1 MTETVYSLDV
11 ETHAL
16 ANLKAVGSK
25 AYLRDPDTDV
35 ILFAYHEI
43 GSPND
48 PSVWV
53 MGDAP
58 PRDLVDHVNN
68 GGALSGWNVL
78 GFDAIAWDEILVKRH
93 GFPPI
98 QRHQWQDSMQL
109 AAAANLPRSL
119 DGCAKAVGVPYVGDL
134 KDNNTLRRITN
145 KKQTPVIRGVDLK
158 WLRNRC
164 VQDVV
169 MEEETLKRLP
179 PWFTM
184 PPWNRMRDIDRR
196 INDRGVLMDVE
207 LVKGLRKIAEEET
220 ARLDAAMKALTNGAV
235 RSTSVI
241 EQLKTWLMSRGVELP
256 LKGSSPADE
265 EEGEDEDEDD
275 GKKAVYRLRKSD
287 IADILARP
295 DIPDDCRQALEWR
308 AEAAK
313 ASVKKLKKMLV
324 CADDDGRLRG
334 ALVLGGA
341 AQTLRFASKDW
352 QGHNFVRDT
361 IGTADDI
368 EAVHGISK
376 KKDPVKFKR
385 LAEQT
390 LQNAIE
396 TGRKGDRDL
405 AEMLWTATRKDAQ
418 GRVRVEGVLPW
429 VGRMLRRTLTA
440 QERNLLLNGD
450 YAQVEA
456 RIPVWLSAQTDKVEA
471 FRNGVDMYRLQ
482 ASPIFGKSPED
493 LSSTERQSGKVT
505 ILSCNFAGGVNAFV
519 PMAMNYG
526 LRISR
531 EEAVPIVKGYR
542 DDNPQLVKYWDVNL
556 EAARNAVA
564 YPGKP
569 FTVGPTNL
577 ITWYLDGN
585 CLKCYLPSS
594 RPLRYW
600 GPRLETGYWPDGGAK
615 STPDLT
621 VLAIKGRA
629 VFRRALWRGL
639 AIENCLAR
647 STIVLTNAGWKPICD
662 VSLKDLLWDG
672 EQWVTHNGVVY
683 QGDQTTMD
691 FGGVRMTPDHKV
703 LINAN
708 WTSASEGTP
717 REATRSFRRYHRT
730 PTPLPG
736 CREISWIRRTAS
748 RVVDTV
754 RLWKH
759 KTNDGS
765 VVQKLRCLLLRLQN
779 TGVEAGF
786 VGQFEGKSNYAWDVK
801 TSGILG
807 VALNGGSMPSSN
819 KQGVAQLRRSRNYGV
834 RALAEIFR
842 GLLGRYGAYV
852 SAGTLTGSNRQQWQL
867 SSGQLPLDYDRR
879 SESQS
884 TGQRVCGDAVGSD
897 DCSGCVS
904 KIGHRSD
911 NAAVSGKGWLSI
923 NQNVCQ
929 TGCHEPVFDIL
940 NAGPRRRFTV
950 LGTDGPF
957 IVSNCTQAIAADM
970 LATAICNCEDAGL
983 PVIWHT
989 HDSINAEVPKSQAE
1003 KLLPAFEKAM
1013 LSQPSWTA
1021 GLPIA
1026 VSCDIS
1032 ARFG

>member
-11 ETHAL
+11 ETHAI

-43 GSPND
+43 GNPND

-58 PRDLVDHVNN
+58 PQDLVEHVNT

-134 KDNNTLRRITN
+134 KDNNILRRITN
-145 KKQTPVIRGVDLK
+145 KKLTPVIQGADLE

-265 EEGEDEDEDD
+265 EEGDDEDEDD

-440 QERNLLLNGD
+440 QEGNLLLNGD
-450 YAQVEA
+450 FAQIEA
-456 RIPVWLSAQTDKVEA
+456 RIPVHLAAQTDKVEA

-482 ASPIFGKSPED
+482 ASPIFGKPPED

-505 ILSCNFAGGVNAFV
+505 ILACFAEGSLVLTDKGYVPIEQVGIDSKVWDGVCWVSQEGPVFQGYRDTITYDGIEATAEHMVYIEGESGKVPFGFAAVRQIPLLRSRTSGQNLWSCENNVARKNMDARRETVRGYAVHDVRFCTVGVYVPPYKRQEFGVPNVYPSTPYSTLFDTSVGSRETSLLEPERRQLRGLWGTRYSIQFSFCDGRWVMGIGEPRTASTQRRIGSCEQQRKLRRGEPTLDRQAYTDTEHSPCTLREIPGYYDTFGSCVSFGESAATGEVVCGHNFATFSSGNRFSGNSSIQNRQSTLCVQTARPVWDILNAGPQHRFTVSDRLVSNCGFAGGVNAFV

-526 LRISR
+526 LCISR
-531 EEAVPIVKGYR
+531 EEAAPIVKGYR

-577 ITWYLDGN
+577 LTWYLDGN
-585 CLKCYLPSS
+585 CLKCYLPSG

-600 GPRLETGYWPDGGAK
+600 GPRLETGYWPDGGVK
-615 STPDLT
+615 NTPDLT

-629 VFRRALWRGL
+629 VFRRTLWRGL
-639 AIENCLAR
+639 
-647 STIVLTNAGWKPICD
+647 S
-662 VSLKDLLWDG
+662 
-672 EQWVTHNGVVY
+672 
-683 QGDQTTMD
+683 M
-691 FGGVRMTPDHKV
+691 
-703 LINAN
+703 
-708 WTSASEGTP
+708 EGP
-717 REATRSFRRYHRT
+717 
-730 PTPLPG
+730 
-736 CREISWIRRTAS
+736 
-748 RVVDTV
+748 
-754 RLWKH
+754 
-759 KTNDGS
+759 
-765 VVQKLRCLLLRLQN
+765 
-779 TGVEAGF
+779 
-786 VGQFEGKSNYAWDVK
+786 
-801 TSGILG
+801 
-807 VALNGGSMPSSN
+807 
-819 KQGVAQLRRSRNYGV
+819 
-834 RALAEIFR
+834 
-842 GLLGRYGAYV
+842 
-852 SAGTLTGSNRQQWQL
+852 
-867 SSGQLPLDYDRR
+867 
-879 SESQS
+879 
-884 TGQRVCGDAVGSD
+884 
-897 DCSGCVS
+897 
-904 KIGHRSD
+904 
-911 NAAVSGKGWLSI
+911 
-923 NQNVCQ
+923 
-929 TGCHEPVFDIL
+929 
-940 NAGPRRRFTV
+940 
-950 LGTDGPF
+950 
-957 IVSNCTQAIAADM
+957 TQAIAADM

-1003 KLLPAFEKAM
+1003 KLLPTFEKAM